1 MSTPEAVGLSSD
13 RLNRIE
19 TFLKGKYIDTGKLP
33 CALTQVWRRGQLAY
47 TSVLGSADVER
58 GKPLKAD
65 GLFRIYSMTKPVT
78 SIAFMMLVEEG
89 LVSLDDPVHRFIP
102 AWRDQGVFVAGVQGA
117 FQTKRTAEPMRML
130 DLLRHTSGLTYG
142 FQQRTNVDAA
152 YRKLKLDGIDSE
164 GGLQG
169 YVDALGTV
177 PLEFSPGE
185 AWNYSVSTDVLGYLV
200 ETISGMPFDVF
211 LKTRIFDPLK
221 MVDTG
226 FFVPESQRGRFTAC
240 YALTPSGKV
249 VLQDDPEKSRFLSDP
264 MVKSGGGGL
273 VSTADDYMRF
283 CRMLLNGGQL
293 DGVRLLSPKTIK
305 LMTMNHLPG
314 GKELVHLSKSLFSE
328 AVFEGLGFG
337 LGFAVTID
345 QARTKNLGS
354 LGEYFWGGMA
364 STAFWIDPV
373 EDLAVVF
380 MTQLMPSTSYPIRR
394 ELRTLVYSAFTESAA

>member
-1 MSTPEAVGLSSD
+1 
-13 RLNRIE
+13 
-19 TFLKGKYIDTGKLP
+19 
-33 CALTQVWRRGQLAY
+33 
-47 TSVLGSADVER
+47 
-58 GKPLKAD
+58 
-65 GLFRIYSMTKPVT
+65 
-78 SIAFMMLVEEG
+78 
-89 LVSLDDPVHRFIP
+89 
-102 AWRDQGVFVAGVQGA
+102 
-117 FQTKRTAEPMRML
+117 MR

-200 ETISGMPFDVF
+200 EKISGMPFDAF

-226 FFVPESQRGRFTAC
+226 FFAPESQKSRLTAC

-249 VLQDDPEKSRFLSDP
+249 VLQDDPEKSRFLTDP

-283 CRMLLNGGQL
+283 CRMLLNGGEL
-293 DGVRLLSPKTIK
+293 DGVRLLSPKTVEFMR
-305 LMTMNHLPG
+305 LNHLPENRTIRQMG
-314 GKELVHLSKSLFSE
+314 DKTFSE
-328 AVFEGLGFG
+328 ARMEGNGFG
-337 LGFAVTID
+337 LGGSTIVNVAD
-345 QARTKNLGS
+345 TIQPGS
-354 LGEYFWGGMA
+354 VGTFSWGGLA
-364 STAFWIDPV
+364 NTFFWIDYEEEMIAIQATQMIPSGCYPLRPQFQQ
-373 EDLAVVF
+373 LA
-380 MTQLMPSTSYPIRR
+380 Y
-394 ELRTLVYSAFTESAA
+394 AAIEW